1 MATPKIHPFLWFD
14 SEAEE
19 AMNFYC
25 SIFRNSKK
33 GGVSRYPE
41 ATPGMGGK
49 VMTAEFVLEGLHITA
64 LNAGPQFK
72 FNEAI
77 SLFVDCDDQ
86 AEVDYYWNALT
97 ADGGEESMCGWLK
110 DKFGLSWQIVPR
122 RLMELMSDK
131 DRGRANRAVEAM
143 LKMRK
148 IVVAD
153 LEKAVA
159 AG

>member
-1 MATPKIHPFLWFD
+1 MQKIHPFLWFD
-14 SEAEE
+14 TQAEE

-25 SIFRNSKK
+25 SVFRNAKP
-33 GGVSRYPE
+33 GRVNRYPDGS
-41 ATPGMGGK
+41 PGGMAGK
-49 VMTAEFVLEGLHITA
+49 VMTAEFDLEGMHITA

-77 SLFVDCDDQ
+77 SLYVDCEDQ
-86 AEVDYYWNALT
+86 AEVDHYWNNLT

-110 DKFGLSWQIVPR
+110 DKFGLSWQIIPR
-122 RLMELMSDK
+122 RLPELMTDPDK
-131 DRGRANRAVEAM
+131 AKAGRATQAM

-153 LEKAVA
+153 LEA
-159 AG
+159 AANAA

>member
-1 MATPKIHPFLWFD
+1 MQKIHPFLWFD
-14 SEAEE
+14 TQAEE

-25 SIFRNSKK
+25 SVFENAKP
-33 GGVSRYPE
+33 GTVSRYPDGS
-41 ATPGMGGK
+41 PGGMAGK
-49 VMTAEFVLEGLHITA
+49 VMTAEFDLEGMHVTA

-77 SLFVDCDDQ
+77 SLYVDCEDQ
-86 AEVDYYWNALT
+86 AEVDHYWNSLT

-122 RLMELMSDK
+122 RLPELMSDP
-131 DRGRANRAVEAM
+131 DRAKAGRATQAM
-143 LKMRK
+143 LQMRK

-153 LEKAVA
+153 LEQA
-159 AG
+159 ANAD